1 MALLSSIA
9 KSPTHRVLVFGAPK
23 AGKTQLVGTLASKY
37 NLLWFDLENGIG
49 TLLKLPVDQQQR
61 VNVISLADTKEYPI
75 AIETMLKVITGNA
88 VEICDNH
95 GKVSC
100 PLCKKDSAPVTR
112 VCLNELPQ
120 DTVLVVDSLTQL
132 TNSAIA
138 HIIKGKPEDY
148 KMDFT
153 DWGNLKAVVEK
164 FLSCVQQAKYNVVCI
179 SHEEEVAME
188 DGRNK
193 LVPVCGSSKSSRN
206 TAKYFDHVLYCEVK
220 NKKHVVGSSTGY
232 SNNILT
238 GSRTDAIFDDN
249 NGLLELFASGT
260 TSTTGAGADQ
270 GTKAI
275 SALSAL
281 RKGI

>member
-1 MALLSSIA
+1 MAKLSSIA
-9 KSPTHRVLVFGAPK
+9 ASPTHRVLIFGAPK
-23 AGKTQLVGTLASKY
+23 SGKTQLVGTLAARY

-49 TLLKLPVDQQQR
+49 TLLKLPQQLQEKVD
-61 VNVISLADTKEYPI
+61 VISLADTKEYPI
-75 AIETMLKVITGNA
+75 AIETMLKVISGKE
-88 VEICDNH
+88 VMICEAH
-95 GKVSC
+95 GKVAC
-100 PLCKKDSAPVTR
+100 PLCTKSGAPSTR
-112 VCLNELPQ
+112 VCLNELPN

-132 TNSAIA
+132 TNSAVA
-138 HIIKGKPEDY
+138 HITKGKPEDY

-164 FLSCVQQAKYNVVCI
+164 FLGSVQQAKYNIVCI
-179 SHEEEVAME
+179 SHEEEVTME

-220 NKKHVVGSSTGY
+220 NKKHVVGSSTAY

-238 GSRTDAIFDDN
+238 GSRTDAIFDEQN
-249 NGLLELFASGT
+249 SLLELFASGVS
-260 TSTTGAGADQ
+260 STGGASQ
-270 GTKAI
+270 GSKAM

-281 RKGI
+281 RKG

>member
-1 MALLSSIA
+1 MAKLSSIA
-9 KSPTHRVLVFGAPK
+9 KSPTHRVLIFGAPK
-23 AGKTQLVGTLASKY
+23 SGKTQLVGTLAARY

-49 TLLKLPVDQQQR
+49 TLLKLPASLQDKVD
-61 VNVISLADTKEYPI
+61 VISLADTKDYPI
-75 AIETMLKVITGNA
+75 AVETMLKVISGNA
-88 VEICDNH
+88 VEICDKH

-100 PLCKKDSAPVTR
+100 PLCKRDALPSTR
-112 VCLNELPQ
+112 VCLNELAT
-120 DTVLVVDSLTQL
+120 DTVLVVDSLTQF

-138 HIIKGKPEDY
+138 HITKGKPEDY

-164 FLSCVQQAKYNVVCI
+164 FLSSVQQAKYNVVCI

-232 SNNILT
+232 SNTILT
-238 GSRTDAIFDDN
+238 GSRTDAVFDDSN
-249 NGLLELFASGT
+249 SLLELFASGQA
-260 TSTTGAGADQ
+260 SNAMPSQGA
-270 GTKAI
+270 KAI
-275 SALSAL
+275 AGLANL
-281 RKGI
+281 IKK